1 MRTEGAIST
10 NGDFV
15 VTDLY
20 LFESGRYNERFLRSL
35 KFGTINDDV
44 IDRLADEINR
54 TNGRGF
60 SSSSISLTKTPVIT
74 LEEDVDLERDSID
87 LVNGWDK
94 KHFCVMMKIV
104 EEAASQY
111 HAPKIYLISGYTDK
125 MEYSKYSK
133 SIPDDL
139 EFFVNSILEISN
151 ERSSNNNNLFSSVNS
166 ESSRNN
172 LYMMRPQ
179 DVLSRF
185 SYNST
190 RQSKGGG
197 MNSSYRGDWVR
208 DRAIYQSSRNNNIGS
223 SYLAKTLTGLH
234 KNRLEMIGESLTD
247 DRNLR
252 DEDDDNP
259 ITRMMRSGSSRG
271 LSRSTELEDELESVR
286 NHVGEDS
293 ADDFEFIRAI
303 KNAARDTNSAGA
315 FRFKQLKRLCPDI
328 ESIIS
333 VNTIEHNTKSRSGL
347 SNQDNNRL
355 GDLDGSRF
363 GNATQE
369 EMIATNILN
378 GFATVATS
386 CFVLMVDI
394 IFALKYDDDEGKFVW
409 DYEIGYEDRG
419 HTEEGSVLFLDM
431 VSDEKQRDL
440 LDRLAQVMI
449 DSVLNSYS
457 RFGYEVV
464 VSVQFNANREMF
476 VNVAVDTDKGEEF
489 CSAIFC
495 DSLTPPVLSSSERR
509 GAKLGENANFLY
521 NAVHKAI
528 TR

>member
-1 MRTEGAIST
+1 MRTEGAISI

-35 KFGTINDDV
+35 KFGAINDDV
-44 IDRLADEINR
+44 IDRLADEIRR
-54 TNGRGF
+54 TNSKGF
-60 SSSSISLTKTPVIT
+60 STTSIAGARTPVIT
-74 LEEDVDLERDSID
+74 LEEDVDLERDAID

-104 EEAASQY
+104 EEAASAY
-111 HAPKIYLISGYTDK
+111 HVPKTYLISGYTDK

-139 EFFVNSILEISN
+139 EFFVNSILEITN
-151 ERSSNNNNLFSSVNS
+151 ERSSNNNNLISSVNQ
-166 ESSRNN
+166 ESSKGN

-185 SYNST
+185 SYDST
-190 RQSKGGG
+190 RLSKGSG
-197 MNSSYRGDWVR
+197 MDSDYRGDWVR

-223 SYLAKTLTGLH
+223 NYLAKTLTGLH
-234 KNRLEMIGESLTD
+234 KNRLEMIGESLTRD
-247 DRNLR
+247 R

-259 ITRMMRSGSSRG
+259 IANLMRGGSSRG
-271 LSRSTELEDELESVR
+271 LSRSTELEDELELVR
-286 NHVGEDS
+286 NHIAEDS
-293 ADDFEFIRAI
+293 AEEFQFIRSI
-303 KNAARDTNSAGA
+303 KNAARDTNSVGA

-328 ESIIS
+328 ESIVS
-333 VNTIEHNTKSRSGL
+333 VNTIEHNLKNRSGL
-347 SNQDNNRL
+347 SNQDNHRL

-378 GFATVATS
+378 AFATVATS
-386 CFVLMVDI
+386 CFILMVDI
-394 IFALKYDDDEGKFVW
+394 IFALKYDEDEGKNVW

-419 HTEEGSVLFLDM
+419 DVEEGSVLFLDM

-440 LDRLAQVMI
+440 LDRVAQVMI
-449 DSVLNSYS
+449 DSVLNTYS
-457 RFGYEVV
+457 RFGYEIV

-476 VNVAVDTDKGEEF
+476 VNVAVDTDRGEEF

-495 DSLTPPVLSSSERR
+495 DSLTPPVLSSSEKR
-509 GAKLGENANFLY
+509 GAKLGESANFLY

>member
-1 MRTEGAIST
+1 MRINGAESI

-20 LFESGRYNERFLRSL
+20 LFESGRYNERFLRAL
-35 KFGTINDDV
+35 KFGVINDDV
-44 IDRLADEINR
+44 IDRLADEITR

-74 LEEDVDLERDSID
+74 LEEDVDLERDHVD

-94 KHFCVMMKIV
+94 KHFCVMMKIT
-104 EEAASQY
+104 EEAASNY
-111 HAPKIYLISGYTDK
+111 HAPKTYLIAGYTDK

-151 ERSSNNNNLFSSVNS
+151 DRSTNNNNLFSSVNGA
-166 ESSRNN
+166 SSDNN

-185 SYNST
+185 NYNNSRKAT
-190 RQSKGGG
+190 PG
-197 MNSSYRGDWVR
+197 MNSSYRGDWIR
-208 DRAIYQSSRNNNIGS
+208 DRAMYASSRNNNIGS
-223 SYLAKTLTGLH
+223 NYLAKTLSGLH
-234 KNRLEMIGESLTD
+234 KNRIEMIGEDLTSD
-247 DRNLR
+247 DNLR
-252 DEDDDNP
+252 DTGNP
-259 ITRMMRSGSSRG
+259 IHDIMRKSKRG

-286 NHVGEDS
+286 NHVGEES
-293 ADDFEFIRAI
+293 PEEFEFIRAI
-303 KNAARDTNSAGA
+303 KNAARDTNTVGA

-328 ESIIS
+328 ETIIS
-333 VNTIEHNTKSRSGL
+333 VNTIAATNTSRSGL
-347 SNQDNNRL
+347 SNQDKHRL

-369 EMIATNILN
+369 EMIATNIIN
-378 GFATVATS
+378 AFATVATS
-386 CFVLMVDI
+386 CFILMVDI
-394 IFALKYDDDEGKFVW
+394 IFALKFDEDSGRMEW

-419 HTEEGSVLFLDM
+419 HVEEGSILFLDM
-431 VSDEKQRDL
+431 VSDEKQNDL
-440 LDRLAQVMI
+440 LDRLAQVMV

-457 RFGYEVV
+457 RFGYEIVI
-464 VSVQFNANREMF
+464 SIQFNANREMF
-476 VNVAVDTDKGEEF
+476 VTVAVDTDKGEEF

-495 DSLTPPVLSSSERR
+495 DSLTPPVISSSEKS
-509 GAKLGENANFLY
+509 GAKLGEKASFLY